1 MLHYWHTSSI
11 TTSILHYWH
20 TSSITTG
27 MLHYWHTLGTVC
39 KPLAQPP
46 VLHEF
51 ALDCTALAVS
61 NLIQSNAT
69 GKASVGTIAKHT
81 VGQLIHLFTLKR
93 EEAIQRGAYLGLNCP
108 VMQCIATNAME
119 MSPAER
125 NSALFGRNT
134 VEMYQKCSENAMKI
148 Q

>member
-1 MLHYWHTSSI
+1 MLHYWQTI
-11 TTSILHYWH
+11 
-20 TSSITTG
+20 
-27 MLHYWHTLGTVC
+27 GTVC

-46 VLHEF
+46 VQLHEF

-61 NLIQSNAT
+61 NLIRSNAMP
-69 GKASVGTIAKHT
+69 KPPLAQAKHT
-81 VGQLIHLFTLKR
+81 VGQLIHLFTLKW
-93 EEAIQRGAYLGLNCP
+93 EEAIQRGAYLGPNCP

-125 NSALFGRNT
+125 NSVLFGRNT